1 MYYAE
6 IPGLEFVFTTV
17 FIGVAR
23 WYGKATFAATEWAKG
38 KLNIAG
44 GSFAYLLAVIIDVAL
59 VAATKY
65 LGVGAVVAILA
76 MVGITIPLPAF
87 PGGIP
92 PNVFWIALVV
102 VSIADAGLRY
112 LKLGMNKIGMNK
124 K

>member
-6 IPGLEFVFTTV
+6 IPGIEFVFTTV

-23 WYGKATFAATEWAKG
+23 FYGKATFAATEWAKG
-38 KLNIAG
+38 KLHIVG
-44 GSFAYLLAVIIDVAL
+44 GLFAYLLAVIIDVAL

-65 LGVGAVVAILA
+65 LGVGAVVALLA
-76 MVGITIPLPAF
+76 LMGVAIPLPEF

-112 LKLGMNKIGMNK
+112 LKLQTGK